1 MPPKSTD
8 LDYRPSYLAAAL
20 TSLAVFALYC
30 ATLAPSTAMWDTSE
44 YISAAYVLGI
54 PHPPGNPLF
63 VLIGRL
69 FAILPLGS
77 LHVATKINILAA
89 LTSAVSAGMWFLVTE
104 RILVGWLVERWQRIV
119 GGVLAALIGATAFTV
134 WNQSVVNEKV
144 YTVSLMGLAIISW
157 LTVRWSDDP
166 DGPAADRL
174 LVMIAYL
181 LGLGYANHM
190 MGFLAGPAV
199 VIAVLVR
206 RPHTLLRWKLVV
218 VSVGA
223 LLLGMTPFLTQP
235 IRAAHFPAI
244 NEGEPTTWTS
254 FWYNFNRGQ
263 YGKPALTDRQAP
275 FFDGQLGMFWLYF
288 RWQWLRDAKDHWPNL
303 QRILASVY
311 MLLGLMGGWVHFK
324 RDRKSFWYFG
334 TFMLTL
340 TVVLIYY
347 LNFKYGHSQC
357 AALGNPPD
365 INCEVR
371 DRDYFFIV
379 AFSAWGVWTALGMV
393 YIWEGFASLFGNEEV
408 KIGRETIEVP
418 RRQSWIYSSWFLAL
432 ALIPLFTNWK
442 AASRAGQTDTF
453 AFAHDLLN
461 SVEPYGV
468 LITAGDNDTFP
479 LWYAQEVEGVR
490 KDVLVLCTSLLNTDW
505 YVRQLVRRP
514 VYPYDAAKGPTVYRG
529 KQWPMPKGPP
539 LHMTTAQAD
548 SIPEY
553 QEVRQAELFKKGSIE
568 ATIKPQ
574 VLAKADIVVLLMIK
588 DDYPNR
594 PIYFSRTAGGYPQ
607 DVLGLGQYLLTQGLA
622 RKLLPN
628 PPVPGKDTVL
638 LQGEGFVDVTRTHD
652 LWYNDF
658 LGPQAVIKRGLW
670 VDKASVGI
678 PYIYITSAVD
688 LADIAAQ
695 RGDSAESRKL
705 METARALAD
714 ATDLSR
720 LFNPQVPPPA
730 TAVPLGEDTGSGV
743 KMTDTGKRQHK

>member
-1 MPPKSTD
+1 MPPKNTD
-8 LDYRPSYLAAAL
+8 LDYRPSYLAATL
-20 TSLAVFALYC
+20 TSLAVFALYY

-44 YISAAYVLGI
+44 YIAAAYVLGI

-63 VLIGRL
+63 VLIGHV
-69 FAILPLGS
+69 FAILPIGMS
-77 LHVATKINILAA
+77 VAKKINILAA
-89 LTSAVSAGMWFLVTE
+89 LTSAVAAGMWFLITE
-104 RILVGWLVERWQRIV
+104 RILVGWLLDRWQRIL

-166 DGPAADRL
+166 DGPYADRL
-174 LVMIAYL
+174 LVLIAYL

-199 VIAVLVR
+199 VVAVVVR
-206 RPHTLLRWKLVV
+206 RPATLMRWKLIA
-218 VSVGA
+218 VSIGA

-235 IRAAHFPAI
+235 IRASHFPAI
-244 NEGEPTTWTS
+244 NEGEPTNWNA
-254 FWYNFNRGQ
+254 FLYNFNRGQ
-263 YGKPALTDRQAP
+263 YGKPALLDRQAP
-275 FFDGQLGMFWLYF
+275 FIDGQLGMYWLYF
-288 RWQWLRDAKDHWPNL
+288 RWQWLRDVKDQWPRL
-303 QRILASVY
+303 QQSLGAVY

-324 RDRKSFWYFG
+324 RDRKSFWYLG

-340 TVVLIYY
+340 TLILIYY

-357 AALGNPPD
+357 LALGNPSD

-379 AFSAWGVWTALGMV
+379 AFSAWGVWTALGLV
-393 YIWEGFASLFGNEEV
+393 YIWEGVASLFGSEQV
-408 KIGRETIEVP
+408 KIGRETVEVP
-418 RRQSWIYSSWFLAL
+418 RRQSWIFGSWILLFAL
-432 ALIPLFTNWK
+432 FPLFANWR

-453 AFAHDLLN
+453 AFAHDLLD
-461 SVEPYGV
+461 SVEPYGI

-514 VYPYDAAKGPTVYRG
+514 VYPYDAAKGPAVYRG
-529 KQWPMPKGPP
+529 REWPMPKGPP
-539 LHMTTAQAD
+539 LHMTTTQAD

-553 QEVRQAELFKKGSIE
+553 QEVREPMLFKKGSIE
-568 ATIKPQ
+568 ASIKPQ

-588 DDYPNR
+588 DDYPAR
-594 PIYFSRTAGGYPQ
+594 PMYFSRTAGGYPQ
-607 DVLGLGQYLLTQGLA
+607 DVLGLGQYLLMQGLA
-622 RKLLPN
+622 RKLLPT

-652 LWYNDF
+652 LWHNDF
-658 LGPQAVIKRGLW
+658 TGPAAVIKRGLW

-678 PYIYITSAVD
+678 PYIYITTAVD

-705 METARALAD
+705 METARKLAD

-720 LFNPQVPPPA
+720 LFATPPPP
-730 TAVPLGEDTGSGV
+730 TTPAVPLGVDSGGGV
-743 KMTDTGKRQHK
+743 KMTDTGTHPRK

>member
-1 MPPKSTD
+1 MPPNSTN
-8 LDYRPSYLAAAL
+8 LDYRPSYLAATL

-44 YISAAYVLGI
+44 YISAAYVLGL

-63 VLIGRL
+63 VLVGHV

-77 LHVATKINILAA
+77 LPVATKINILAA
-89 LTSAVSAGMWFLVTE
+89 LTSAVAAGMWFLVTE
-104 RILVGWLVERWQRIV
+104 RILVGWLATRWQRIV
-119 GGVLAALIGATAFTV
+119 GGVLAAVVGATAFTV

-166 DGPAADRL
+166 DGPYADRL
-174 LVMIAYL
+174 LVTIAYL

-199 VIAVLVR
+199 VVAVVVR
-206 RPHTLLRWKLVV
+206 RPQTLLRWKLIAA
-218 VSVGA
+218 SVGA

-244 NEGEPTTWTS
+244 NEGEPTTWAS

-263 YGKPALTDRQAP
+263 YGKPSLFDRQAP
-275 FFDGQLGMFWLYF
+275 YVEGQLGMYWLYF
-288 RWQWLRDAKDHWPNL
+288 RWQWLRDVKDHWPNL
-303 QRILASVY
+303 QRILGALY
-311 MLLGLMGGWVHFK
+311 MLLGLIGGWVHWK

-357 AALGNPPD
+357 LALGNPAD

-379 AFSAWGVWTALGMV
+379 AFSAWGVWTALGMI
-393 YIWEGFASLFGNEEV
+393 YFWEGLASLFGSEQV
-408 KIGRETIEVP
+408 RIGRETIEVP
-418 RRQSWIYSSWFLAL
+418 RRQSWIYSSWMLAF
-432 ALIPLFTNWK
+432 ALVPLFTNWK

-453 AFAHDLLN
+453 AFAHDLLD

-529 KQWPMPKGPP
+529 RAWPMPKGPP
-539 LHMTTAQAD
+539 LHMTTTQAD

-553 QEVRQAELFKKGSIE
+553 QEVRQAQLFKKGSIE

-588 DDYPNR
+588 DDYPDR
-594 PIYFSRTAGGYPQ
+594 PFYFSRTAGGYPQ

-622 RKLLPN
+622 RKLLASVPA
-628 PPVPGKDTVL
+628 PGKDTVM
-638 LQGEGFVDVTRTHD
+638 LQDEGFVDVARTRD
-652 LWYNDF
+652 LWQHDF

-688 LADIAAQ
+688 LADIAQQ
-695 RGDSAESRKL
+695 RGDSAESRR
-705 METARALAD
+705 MMQTARQLAD

-720 LFNPQVPPPA
+720 LFNPAVPAAVP
-730 TAVPLGEDTGSGV
+730 AVPLGVDSGDGV
-743 KMTDTGKRQHK
+743 KMKDTGAHPRK